1 MLSWSRQCSFV
12 CIYRYRDIFIVQ
24 LMITIIYY
32 TAAMKRP
39 SLFPVNQLYI
49 KPRLKGQTY
58 SLVPFVYNAK
68 RYRYKQ
74 GNDKLSECTIVA
86 YWLKY
91 GRFFFKA
98 LDTFGICQ
106 RPSPGASQYYAKITN
121 LWKCG
126 FNWSSNLQENERKTP
141 WYIDVFAQLDEQ

>member
-1 MLSWSRQCSFV
+1 
-12 CIYRYRDIFIVQ
+12 
-24 LMITIIYY
+24 MITIIYY

-74 GNDKLSECTIVA
+74 GT
-86 YWLKY
+86 
-91 GRFFFKA
+91 RQ
-98 LDTFGICQ
+98 T
-106 RPSPGASQYYAKITN
+106 
-121 LWKCG
+121 
-126 FNWSSNLQENERKTP
+126 
-141 WYIDVFAQLDEQ
+141 